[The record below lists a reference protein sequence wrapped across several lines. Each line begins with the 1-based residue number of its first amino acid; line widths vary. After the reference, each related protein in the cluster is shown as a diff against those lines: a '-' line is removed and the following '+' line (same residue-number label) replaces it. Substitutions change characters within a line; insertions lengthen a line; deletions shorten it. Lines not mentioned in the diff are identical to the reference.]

1 MRHLPP
7 LSAVR
12 VFECAARHENF
23 TSAAAELGMSQA
35 AVSYQIRQLEDRLGV
50 PLFRRERRRVLL
62 TDAGRRAALAASRAF
77 DALDAAFAELR
88 SEDESLLTIS
98 APQTFANEWLAWR
111 LGGFQMAHP
120 GTALRLQVDDTLV
133 DFSTSQA
140 DVAIRGGFGRW
151 PGLSSDHLLTIDV
164 TPMASPAFLR
174 RHGRPTAETL
184 LELPLIS
191 PDNAEWALW
200 LAKAGVETPPGP
212 LRRGVSMTSQAND
225 GNAAITGQGVAILT
239 PFFWRNAL
247 AERRL
252 VRVFDMVASDG
263 RAYWLVAPEQ
273 RRGVAKIKRFRE
285 WLTAEVA
292 RQLER
297 DAGR

>member
-23 TSAAAELGMSQA
+23 TTAAAELGMSQA

-62 TDAGRRAALAASRAF
+62 TEAGRRAALAASRAF

-120 GTALRLQVDDTLV
+120 GTAVRLLVEDSLV
-133 DFSTSQA
+133 DFSSQQV

-151 PGLSSDHLLTIDV
+151 PGLSSDHLITIDV
-164 TPMASPAFLR
+164 TPMASPALLR
-174 RHGRPTAETL
+174 KHGRPTIDRL
-184 LELPLIS
+184 LELPLLS
-191 PDNAEWALW
+191 PDNAEWPLW
-200 LAKAGVETPPGP
+200 LAKAGIPLPPGP
-212 LRRGVSMTSQAND
+212 LRRGVSMASQAND
-225 GNAAITGQGVAILT
+225 GTAAMAGQGVAVLT
-239 PFFWRNAL
+239 PFFWRIAL

-252 VRVFDMVASDG
+252 VRLFDMVASDG
-263 RAYWLVAPEQ
+263 RGYWLVTPEQ
-273 RRGVAKIKRFRE
+273 RRNVPKIKRFRE

-292 RQLER
+292 RQVER

>member
-12 VFECAARHENF
+12 VFECAARYENF
-23 TSAAAELGMSQA
+23 TAAAAELGMSQA
-35 AVSYQIRQLEDRLGV
+35 AVSYQIRQLEQRLGV

-62 TDAGRRAALAASRAF
+62 TEAGRRAALATSRAF

-88 SEDESLLTIS
+88 NEDESLLTIS

-120 GTALRLQVDDTLV
+120 GTAVRLLVDDSLV
-133 DFSTSQA
+133 DFSSSQA

-151 PGLSSDHLLTIDV
+151 PGLTADHLLTIDV
-164 TPMASPAFLR
+164 TPMCSPAFVK
-174 RHGRPTAETL
+174 RHGKPTAATL
-184 LELPLIS
+184 LDVPLLS
-191 PDNAEWALW
+191 PDNAEWPLW
-200 LAKAGVETPPGP
+200 LAKAGVAVPPGP
-212 LRRGVSMTSQAND
+212 IRRGISMTSQGND
-225 GNAAITGQGVAILT
+225 GNAAIAGQGVAILT
-239 PFFWRNAL
+239 PFFWRLAL
-247 AERRL
+247 AEGRL
-252 VRVFDMVASDG
+252 VKPFDQLASDG

-285 WLTAEVA
+285 WLTAEVKREAA
-292 RQLER
+292 R
-297 DAGR
+297 

>member
-23 TSAAAELGMSQA
+23 TTAAAELGMSQA
-35 AVSYQIRQLEDRLGV
+35 AVSYQIRQLEDRIGV

-62 TDAGRRAALAASRAF
+62 TEAGRRAALAASRAF

-120 GTALRLQVDDTLV
+120 GTAVRLLVDDSLV
-133 DFSTSQA
+133 DFSASQV

-151 PGLSSDHLLTIDV
+151 PGLSSDHLITIDV
-164 TPMASPAFLR
+164 TPMASPALLR
-174 RHGRPTAETL
+174 KHGRPTIDRL
-184 LELPLIS
+184 LELPLLS
-191 PDNAEWALW
+191 PDNAEWPLW
-200 LAKAGVETPPGP
+200 LAKAGVKVPPGP

-225 GNAAITGQGVAILT
+225 GNAAIAGQGIAILT
-239 PFFWRNAL
+239 PFFWRTAL

-252 VRVFDMVASDG
+252 VRLFDLAASDG
-263 RAYWLVAPEQ
+263 RAYWLVCPEQ

-285 WLTAEVA
+285 WMTAEI
-292 RQLER
+292 ER
-297 DAGR
+297 DLGR